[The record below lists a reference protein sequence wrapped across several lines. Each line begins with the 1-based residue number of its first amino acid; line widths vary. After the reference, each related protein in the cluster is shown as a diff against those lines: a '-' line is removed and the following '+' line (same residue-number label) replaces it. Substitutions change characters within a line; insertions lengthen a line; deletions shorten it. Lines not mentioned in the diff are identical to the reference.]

1 MSNCDKPFSRLQ
13 LSAWKYHVLI
23 TLDGGCSTW
32 LLVPATLFYHHGTHE
47 YWIAKLNNRCIAA
60 GKEMTKL
67 HTVSESFKKSHQR
80 SAILAFLLRIFFSR
94 FSNTVDWCIRCT
106 SLLWHFFVF
115 QRFYSLVI
123 LFWQHCHVNSYFC
136 TASKGPNKAA
146 SRSRKKLGFE
156 TNDCRNAFTF
166 QKCQD
171 APVVVLQSS
180 PLHPLKNLRCI
191 DLSFLH
197 FSDLH
202 WQHFGGCESLQ
213 RASHLR
219 PGKTTIHYYYPFVH
233 DQSYL

>member
-1 MSNCDKPFSRLQ
+1 MTFFRVSKVLFSSNTFLAALSCQQLFLHRLQ
-13 LSAWKYHVLI
+13 R
-23 TLDGGCSTW
+23 
-32 LLVPATLFYHHGTHE
+32 P
-47 YWIAKLNNRCIAA
+47 
-60 GKEMTKL
+60 
-67 HTVSESFKKSHQR
+67 
-80 SAILAFLLRIFFSR
+80 
-94 FSNTVDWCIRCT
+94 
-106 SLLWHFFVF
+106 
-115 QRFYSLVI
+115 
-123 LFWQHCHVNSYFC
+123 
-136 TASKGPNKAA
+136 GPNKAA

-219 PGKTTIHYYYPFVH
+219 PGKTTLHYYYPFVH